1 MPIRRQRKRGKNMP
15 RLFEENGFVSGAGAV
30 LPLSEF
36 RLFRDLPNGDKIQDR
51 FKADIVAR
59 AEKLIGKE
67 YQILRATDYMAY
79 VRTGDRTAAS
89 ARFNPRRADLITLVT
104 AEIVEDKGRFM
115 DSICDLMWMILEES
129 TWVVN
134 AHNRTGQPLSAEYD
148 TYVEGL
154 DLFAATTGATM
165 AYAYYMLKDKLD
177 AVTPLFTER
186 TLMMLRRRVINPF
199 ISTAVN
205 AGTSWKGTRDRHP
218 NNWNPWICSNALW
231 VTAVVEDDLAVRETA
246 VTRALEYLD
255 NFIGGYA
262 PDGGCDEGPGYW
274 GAAGASYMDCLE
286 TIFDMTGGK
295 INIYHEPLIKNV
307 VEYIAKVYVGNG
319 YSLNF
324 ADGAPKPSYK
334 REMLATFA
342 KDIGSEMLMS
352 FARSKAPW
360 SASGDQNHAYRG
372 YKYICTPEIEAGESI
387 APLKVYFPDLQVAA
401 TRESEIAEKGLYL
414 AFKGGHNGES
424 HNHNDIG
431 SVIVYSDGQPLFID
445 AGSGTYTKRT
455 FSPLRYTIWT
465 MNSDYH
471 NTLNFG
477 DTVQQKGKEYHAKT
491 VDYDEGSGKYT
502 LDLTEAYP
510 AESGVVSYQ
519 RSAVLENGV
528 ITVRDTYE
536 LREAK
541 EARFTFLTLDEPESV
556 SEGMFVYRGRTV
568 RFDPSLT
575 YSVETVVCDTP
586 ETENVPKKWQSDRI
600 CRISLVSAPSMKGDY
615 TLTVE

>member
-1 MPIRRQRKRGKNMP
+1 MP
-15 RLFEENGFVSGAGAV
+15 RLFEENGFVNAAGTV
-30 LPLSEF
+30 LPLSQF
-36 RLFRDLPNGDKIQDR
+36 KLFTDLENGNVIEERYKES
-51 FKADIVAR
+51 IVAK
-59 AEKLIGKE
+59 AEKLIGKT
-67 YQILRATDYMAY
+67 YPVILATEYMAY
-79 VRTGDRTAAS
+79 TRTGDRTAAS
-89 ARFNPRRADLITLVT
+89 ASTSPRRGDLLSLVT
-104 AEIVEDKGRFM
+104 AEAIEGQGRFM
-115 DSICDLMWMILEES
+115 DSICNLMWMILEES

-205 AGTSWKGTRDRHP
+205 AGTSWKGTRERHP

-324 ADGAPKPSYK
+324 ADGAPKPAYK
-334 REMLATFA
+334 REMLATYA
-342 KDIGSEMLMS
+342 RDVDSEVLMS
-352 FARSKAPW
+352 FARSKDPW
-360 SASGDQNHAYRG
+360 ITAGDPNHVYRG
-372 YKYICTPEIEAGESI
+372 YKYICTPEIEAGDTV

-401 TRESEIAEKGLYL
+401 TRESEIPEKGLYL
-414 AFKGGHNGES
+414 AVKGGHNGES
-424 HNHNDIG
+424 HNHNDLG
-431 SVIVYSDGQPLFID
+431 SIIVYADGQPLFID

-477 DTVQQKGKEYHAKT
+477 DAVQVKGKEYFAKPIS
-491 VDYDEGSGKYT
+491 YDEVSGKYT
-502 LDLTEAYP
+502 LDLKNAYP
-510 AESGVVSYQ
+510 EDAGVVSYQ
-519 RSAVLENGV
+519 RSASLENGV
-528 ITVRDTYE
+528 ITVKDSYK
-536 LREAK
+536 LNEAK
-541 EARFTFLTLDEPESV
+541 RSAFSFMTIGEPESV
-556 SEGMFVYRGRTV
+556 GDGEFIYMGRTV
-568 RFDPSLT
+568 SYDPSLE
-575 YSVETVVCDTP
+575 YSIEEVPCDTP
-586 ETENVPKKWQSDRI
+586 ETENVPKKWQAEKIYRIKLTTPVSD
-600 CRISLVSAPSMKGDY
+600 SGDY
-615 TLTVE
+615 TLTVK

>member
-1 MPIRRQRKRGKNMP
+1 MP
-15 RLFEENGFVSGAGAV
+15 RLFEENGFVDAAGTV

-36 RLFRDLPNGDKIQDR
+36 KLFTDLENGNEIGERYKENIIA
-51 FKADIVAR
+51 K
-59 AEKLIGKE
+59 AEKLIGKT
-67 YQILRATDYMAY
+67 YPVILATEYMAY
-79 VRTGDRTAAS
+79 TITGDRTAAS
-89 ARFNPRRADLITLVT
+89 ASTSPRRGDLLSLVT
-104 AEIVEDKGRFM
+104 AEAIEGQGRFM
-115 DSICDLMWMILEES
+115 DSICNLMWMILEES

-205 AGTSWKGTRDRHP
+205 AGTSWKGTRERHP

-274 GAAGASYMDCLE
+274 GAAGAAYMDSLE
-286 TIFDMTGGK
+286 TIVDMTGGK
-295 INIYHEPLIKNV
+295 INIFHEPLIKSV

-324 ADGAPKPSYK
+324 ADGAPQPTYR
-334 REMLATFA
+334 REMLATYA
-342 KDIGSEMLMS
+342 RDVDSDMLMS
-352 FARSKAPW
+352 FARSKSPW
-360 SASGDQNHAYRG
+360 STAGDPNHVYRG
-372 YKYICTPEIEAGESI
+372 YKYICTPEIEAGESV

-401 TRESEIAEKGLYL
+401 TRESEIAEEGLYL
-414 AFKGGHNGES
+414 AIKGGHNGES
-424 HNHNDIG
+424 HNHNDLG
-431 SVIVYSDGQPLFID
+431 SIIVYSDGKPLFID

-477 DTVQQKGKEYHAKT
+477 DTVQQKGKEYHA
-491 VDYDEGSGKYT
+491 DILAYDEKSGKMT
-502 LDLTEAYP
+502 LDLKAAYP
-510 AESGVVSYQ
+510 EESGVVSYE
-519 RSAVLENGV
+519 RSASLENGV
-528 ITVRDTYE
+528 ITLKDSYK
-536 LREAK
+536 LSEAK
-541 EARFTFLTLDEPESV
+541 TATFSFMTISEPEKV
-556 SEGMFVYRGRTV
+556 SAGKFVCCGRTV
-568 RFDPSLT
+568 NYDPRLE
-575 YSVETVVCDTP
+575 YSAEAVPCDTP
-586 ETENVPKKWQSDRI
+586 ETENVPKKWKTEKIYRIRLTAPASDN
-600 CRISLVSAPSMKGDY
+600 GEY
-615 TLTVE
+615 TLTVS